1 MQAVLW
7 FTSRGLRNRGR
18 IVKVV
23 LFCGGFGTRLREYS
37 ETIPKPLVDVGHRP
51 IIWHL
56 MKYYEHHGHSDFI
69 LCLGYQGRM
78 IKEYFLNYDECM
90 SNDFVMTEGGKNVEL
105 YNRDIDNWRITFVDT
120 GLNANLG
127 ERLLAVR
134 KYLGDDEFFLAN
146 YSDGLSDLPLLDH
159 IEMTQDRRA
168 LAGFVAVRPS
178 QTYSRVLAGDDG
190 RVTSIDY
197 ISGSDVWINGGFF
210 VLNKAIFDYMRPGEE
225 LVEQPFG
232 RLIEER
238 KLYANRYGGFWGAI
252 DTFKDKKR
260 FDDLCARDET
270 PWMVWNGKA
279 AV

>member
-168 LAGFVAVRPS
+168 LAGFVGINEVMGVHHRLLLNFTAGYGFTGIAVSLMGRNHPVGI
-178 QTYSRVLAGDDG
+178 VLASLLFGMLYQG
-190 RVTSIDY
+190 GAELAFEEPKVTRELVVTIQGLV
-197 ISGSDVWINGGFF
+197 ILFSGALAFMMKGPIERAYLRIAGGFR
-210 VLNKAIFDYMRPGEE
+210 RPAGQE
-225 LVEQPFG
+225 G
-232 RLIEER
+232 
-238 KLYANRYGGFWGAI
+238 
-252 DTFKDKKR
+252 
-260 FDDLCARDET
+260 
-270 PWMVWNGKA
+270 
-279 AV
+279 